1 MEAKKSYKSFR
12 FDNDLVWTGER
23 SGRSTSPGKP
33 ELVVG
38 SPPEFKGK
46 PGQWSPEELLVASLD
61 ACLMLTFLSF
71 ATHKKATVLAYESHA
86 EGLLQNLEGK
96 YRVTE
101 ITVHARIAVQTEAD
115 LEIAKEVSTKV
126 EENCFISNSITA
138 NVDFVPEFRVGA

>member
-1 MEAKKSYKSFR
+1 MGAKKSYKSFR

-23 SGRSTSPGKP
+23 SGRSTAPGKP

-38 SPPEFKGK
+38 SPPEFRGQ
-46 PGQWSPEELLVASLD
+46 PGQWSPEDLLVGSLG

-71 ATHKKATVLAYESHA
+71 ATHKKVTVLAYESHA
-86 EGLLQNLEGK
+86 EGLLQNLEGR

-101 ITVHARIAVQTEAD
+101 IAVRARIAVETEAD
-115 LEIAKEVSTKV
+115 LEIAREVSKIV

-138 NVDFVPEFRVGA
+138 NVDFIPEFRIGV